1 MTSRTAGTLGGRKQI
16 ALLVLCAQL
25 FLDSMD
31 VSLMGVALPELKD
44 DLGLSAEELQ
54 WIISGYAVAYGGF
67 LLLGGRAADLFGRR
81 RMFFWGTAVFAVAS
95 LAGGFVSDGT
105 LLIVSRV
112 IKGVAAAFIAPAALS
127 IIMTTFKEGPERN
140 RAVGIFSLTG
150 ASGYAAGLVLS
161 GVLTELNWRLT
172 FFVPF
177 VIAALVLAAVRYAVS
192 PDPVRDGER
201 PGFDAFGA
209 VTATGG
215 VLLLVFALT
224 RAPEVGWG
232 SAATVLSLVASVA
245 LLVAFVIIQ
254 NRRAEPLVQL
264 SIFRSRTL
272 STANVVGL
280 TWASATIG
288 WQFVAL
294 LYLQQVLD
302 YSALGAGAAIVPMA
316 AAILVTVNVTPRVI
330 NRFGLRVPAVAGLLL
345 QGLGILL
352 FLRADESSEYVTV
365 LLPALILHGIGNG
378 LSFPSFNVAGVSG
391 VADEQQGLAT
401 SSSSPPCNWAAGSGS
416 RWPPRSSPPAARAD
430 SPPTTGRSW
439 PWASSRWPVR
449 WPPHWGSDRPAHR
462 SRTARRTPPTLPT
475 RRTDR
480 RAPLARRMPVR
491 MPVRERPTVPI
502 PRSWSVRAHDHRDRP
517 RPGRRRGAARPR
529 RSPALLRRDRRL
541 GPGQR
546 RPAAPADAGG
556 PARHRHVGQ
565 LLPAGPHH
573 RRGPLRGPHRRDS
586 PGAGGGSRP
595 RRLPLDI
602 RVDGIL
608 AHRWTGG
615 PGRHRVAFPL
625 PVTDGTPADV
635 EVWLPHLAVTRIGA
649 VTLRGHR
656 HLLAAERTGRR
667 LLVHGSSLTHCMY
680 AAGPSETWPA
690 LVAAEHGWRL
700 RNLGFAGRRTWTRWW
715 PARSGTPR
723 PT

>member
-1 MTSRTAGTLGGRKQI
+1 MSDPQVTSRTAGTLGGRKQI

-280 TWASATIG
+280 TWACATIG

-401 SSSSPPCNWAAGSGS
+401 SLIQSALQLGGGLGVAVAAAVLATGGEGGLASYHRAFLAVGLFS
-416 RWPPRSSPPAARAD
+416 LAGALAA
-430 SPPTTGRSW
+430 
-439 PWASSRWPVR
+439 
-449 WPPHWGSDRPAHR
+449 
-462 SRTARRTPPTLPT
+462 
-475 RRTDR
+475 
-480 RAPLARRMPVR
+480 
-491 MPVRERPTVPI
+491 
-502 PRSWSVRAHDHRDRP
+502 
-517 RPGRRRGAARPR
+517 
-529 RSPALLRRDRRL
+529 ALGL
-541 GPGQR
+541 
-546 RPAAPADAGG
+546 G
-556 PARHRHVGQ
+556 PARTPEPDGAADA
-565 LLPAGPHH
+565 PDAADAADGPKGAAGATDT
-573 RRGPLRGPHRRDS
+573 RTDARTDARKG
-586 PGAGGGSRP
+586 
-595 RRLPLDI
+595 
-602 RVDGIL
+602 
-608 AHRWTGG
+608 T
-615 PGRHRVAFPL
+615 
-625 PVTDGTPADV
+625 TDGSDPAV
-635 EVWLPHLAVTRIGA
+635 LEREGA
-649 VTLRGHR
+649 
-656 HLLAAERTGRR
+656 
-667 LLVHGSSLTHCMY
+667 
-680 AAGPSETWPA
+680 
-690 LVAAEHGWRL
+690 
-700 RNLGFAGRRTWTRWW
+700 
-715 PARSGTPR
+715 
-723 PT
+723 